1 MHRSRPDRAAVAY
14 LCTTVHT
21 DPQPLLQACDAYARH
36 RGWRVVDVQH
46 DTTGQSD
53 PTSPR
58 QRPALARAIE
68 SLGTTDAS
76 VLLTVSAEMISP
88 ISTEYA
94 QVTGRVTHAGG
105 FIHAMG
111 WAEVRSANNTDSTNR
126 RSA

>member
-1 MHRSRPDRAAVAY
+1 MHQSRPDRAAVAY

-21 DPQPLLQACDAYARH
+21 DPQPLLHACDVYARGK
-36 RGWRVVDVQH
+36 GWRVVDVQH

-53 PTSPR
+53 PANPR

-68 SLGTTDAS
+68 TLSTTEAS

-88 ISTEYA
+88 LATEYA
-94 QVTGRVTHAGG
+94 QVTGRVTRVGG

-111 WAEVRSANNTDSTNR
+111 WAEVRSATR